1 MRKADE
7 REQQILMQLRAINI
21 DPTTEE
27 QSFARHFKAKHEP
40 DHVKMHHEKLLR
52 EIAEQEALLK
62 EKEDQFRE
70 EAYEEIRLSEEKQA
84 LVDARNQQLRTIL
97 ASMQELEAEVDD
109 LDADFDTQLNA
120 LLKPDL

>member
-1 MRKADE
+1 
-7 REQQILMQLRAINI
+7 
-21 DPTTEE
+21 
-27 QSFARHFKAKHEP
+27 
-40 DHVKMHHEKLLR
+40 MHHEKLLR

-84 LVDARNQQLRTIL
+84 LVDARNQQLRAIL